1 MHLVVQLKVEVLRS
15 VSTVQLTKMANLIA
29 SQIFLQVTDTLASS
43 FSIQPLVSNGNACFR
58 QLREVTIVSFRV
70 VRVVVVR
77 GAKVVREGEKECGGV
92 GGGGGG
98 RRGGGRD
105 ENGPVWAATA
115 GLGRPTTRKVPPTY
129 ANGNDARGRHRHSDR
144 RAPLPASFA
153 ATTAAVA
160 GRLSYALRQSR
171 VAVCTYA
178 PPLVRSLAAHESSE
192 TCMSLGQLIVCV
204 FQRL

>member
-1 MHLVVQLKVEVLRS
+1 MR
-15 VSTVQLTKMANLIA
+15 
-29 SQIFLQVTDTLASS
+29 
-43 FSIQPLVSNGNACFR
+43 FR
-58 QLREVTIVSFRV
+58 QLREATVVSFRV
-70 VRVVVVR
+70 DVRR
-77 GAKVVREGEKECGGV
+77 PGRKSGPREGRKNAAA
-92 GGGGGG
+92 G
-98 RRGGGRD
+98 RGSGGGRD
-105 ENGPVWAATA
+105 GNGPVWAAEA

-144 RAPLPASFA
+144 RAPLPASSA

-192 TCMSLGQLIVCV
+192 TCMSLGELIICV